1 MKNAAMTA
9 RVLTTKVLATSL
21 LLGAASAT
29 AYGAERV
36 ATFDL
41 GSLDTLDALGLSD
54 QVVGVPKS
62 SLPEYLE
69 QYGADDI
76 TDIGGLRS
84 PDIEALANSKPHLIL
99 FTGRQGEWQ
108 REMEV
113 IAPALN
119 TGVQGDD
126 YLATFDD
133 NVRQLASRLH
143 AEARAEEALETLHG
157 EIEAQRDALS
167 DAPRTLVVTHND
179 GNLTLNQHP
188 VVHDVLGVKA
198 LDMPDSVTSE
208 TRGSRT
214 FTPLSFEAI
223 GEIDP
228 AVVLV
233 VDRSAAIGNE
243 PADLEALEH
252 DLTDAGAS
260 DVRLVS
266 LTPALW
272 YLSGGGLQ
280 SLAMQVEEVTAA
292 LSSSN

>member
-1 MKNAAMTA
+1 MKNTAMTT
-9 RVLTTKVLATSL
+9 RVLATSL
-21 LLGAASAT
+21 LLGAVSAT
-29 AYGAERV
+29 AYGEDRV

-41 GSLDTLDALGLSD
+41 GGLDTLDALGLSD
-54 QVVGVPKS
+54 RVVGVPKS
-62 SLPEYLE
+62 NLPAYLE
-69 QYGADDI
+69 QYDTDDI

-84 PDIEALANSKPHLIL
+84 PDFDALANSKPHLIL

-108 REMEV
+108 TEMETV
-113 IAPALN
+113 APTLN

-126 YLATFDD
+126 YLAAFDD
-133 NVRQLASRLH
+133 NVREIASRLH

-157 EIEAQRDALS
+157 EIEAQREALS

-188 VVHDVLGVKA
+188 VVHEVLGVETLA
-198 LDMPDSVTSE
+198 IPDSVTSE
-208 TRGSRT
+208 TYGSRT
-214 FTPLSFEAI
+214 FTPLSADAI

-228 AVVLV
+228 AVVLII
-233 VDRSAAIGNE
+233 DRSAAIGNE

-252 DLTDAGAS
+252 DLTEAGAS

-292 LSSSN
+292 LGSSN